1 MQAKRHA
8 FDEAL
13 AAGGPPA
20 LTWDEVEGL
29 WPAASDSLR
38 SRMASAVES
47 IGRRAADNTAGL
59 RTVLILDSLILL
71 AALALSVCGLIAVS
85 RRVVK
90 PIHQLT
96 EAMTGLAQGDVSVQ
110 ISANGRKD
118 EIAAMASA
126 VEVFR
131 GNAIERKRLEAKR
144 SEEHTSELQS
154 LMRISYAVFCLK
166 KK

>member
-1 MQAKRHA
+1 MEFRRVI
-8 FDEAL
+8 F
-13 AAGGPPA
+13 
-20 LTWDEVEGL
+20 
-29 WPAASDSLR
+29 R
-38 SRMASAVES
+38 S
-47 IGRRAADNTAGL
+47 

-71 AALALSVCGLIAVS
+71 AALALSVCGMIAVS
-85 RRVVK
+85 RRFVK

-131 GNAIERKRLEAKR
+131 GNAIERKRLEAKQEADQIGR
-144 SEEHTSELQS
+144 AH
-154 LMRISYAVFCLK
+154 V
-166 KK
+166 

>member
-1 MQAKRHA
+1 MFSLKIFFFCKHRTAYDRRI
-8 FDEAL
+8 
-13 AAGGPPA
+13 
-20 LTWDEVEGL
+20 
-29 WPAASDSLR
+29 SDWSSDVCSSDL
-38 SRMASAVES
+38 
-47 IGRRAADNTAGL
+47 
-59 RTVLILDSLILL
+59 
-71 AALALSVCGLIAVS
+71 VCGLIAVS

-131 GNAIERKRLEAKR
+131 GNAIERKRLEAKQEADLAEKEQR
-144 SEEHTSELQS
+144 VKAMDKQIGRAH
-154 LMRISYAVFCLK
+154 V
-166 KK
+166 

>member
-1 MQAKRHA
+1 
-8 FDEAL
+8 
-13 AAGGPPA
+13 
-20 LTWDEVEGL
+20 
-29 WPAASDSLR
+29 
-38 SRMASAVES
+38 MATAVES
-47 IGRRAADNTAGL
+47 IGRRAADNTAEL

-118 EIAAMASA
+118 EIAA
-126 VEVFR
+126 
-131 GNAIERKRLEAKR
+131 R
-144 SEEHTSELQS
+144 SEERRVGKEGGSTCRSRWARS
-154 LMRISYAVFCLK
+154 P
-166 KK
+166 